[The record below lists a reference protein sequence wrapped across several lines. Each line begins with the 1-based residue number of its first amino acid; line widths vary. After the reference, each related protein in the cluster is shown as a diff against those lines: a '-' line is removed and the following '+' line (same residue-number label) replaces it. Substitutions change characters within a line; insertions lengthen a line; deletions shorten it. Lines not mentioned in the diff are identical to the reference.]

1 MLDTSIEYLKGVG
14 PARAEL
20 LQKELGIFTYAHLLH
35 YYPFRYI
42 DRSKFHKIN
51 EVVDDSE
58 YVQIK
63 GVLYKFELSGSGPKK
78 RLIGYFKDETGVL
91 ELVWFKGIN
100 WVQQIQTGAE
110 YIIYGKPSLYNTKI
124 NLVHPEI
131 DPVSNTTTIL
141 KNVLEPVYSMTE
153 KLNNKKFRSK
163 DIAKLVKALLQKL
176 AEHPKVLEDNLP
188 KKIIEEYK
196 FYDYRTNLELIHF
209 PQNFELVK
217 QARNRIK
224 FEELFFLQ
232 LRLLQTKSYRK
243 QVNRGYIF
251 SIIGENF
258 NNFYNNNLKFGLTN
272 AQKRVIKEIRKDLA
286 IGQQMNR
293 LLQGDVGSGKT
304 VVAFMTML
312 IAIDNG
318 YQASLMAPTEI
329 LAQQHYKSLLEMS
342 SGLDIKIDIL
352 TGTIKGTKRRDL
364 LSKLEKGEINILIG
378 THALIEDS
386 VVFKKLGLT
395 IIDEQHRF
403 GVMQRAKMWKKT
415 EDCPPHILV
424 MTATP
429 IPRTLAMTVYGDLDV
444 SVIDEMPPGRIPINT
459 YHKFES
465 QRLWVFG
472 RIKEEIEKGH
482 QVYIVY
488 PLIEESESELMQEI
502 KDLMQGYEVL
512 SREFPIPKYQI
523 SVVHGKQKPEDKEF
537 EMKRFANGETHI
549 MMATTVIEVGVNVPN
564 ATIMVIENAE
574 RFGLAQLH
582 QLRGRVGR
590 GGGEAYCILMTDYKL
605 SEEGRFRMQT
615 MCETTDGFRISEA
628 DLKLRGPGNIDGTQ
642 QSGIVGLKMADIVKD
657 SKILLAA
664 RYSAQK
670 LMEEDPF
677 LEKEENS
684 GLKKYMNNEK
694 NKNNLSSIS

>member
-1 MLDTSIEYLKGVG
+1 
-14 PARAEL
+14 
-20 LQKELGIFTYAHLLH
+20 
-35 YYPFRYI
+35 
-42 DRSKFHKIN
+42 
-51 EVVDDSE
+51 
-58 YVQIK
+58 
-63 GVLYKFELSGSGPKK
+63 
-78 RLIGYFKDETGVL
+78 
-91 ELVWFKGIN
+91 
-100 WVQQIQTGAE
+100 
-110 YIIYGKPSLYNTKI
+110 
-124 NLVHPEI
+124 
-131 DPVSNTTTIL
+131 
-141 KNVLEPVYSMTE
+141 
-153 KLNNKKFRSK
+153 
-163 DIAKLVKALLQKL
+163 
-176 AEHPKVLEDNLP
+176 
-188 KKIIEEYK
+188 
-196 FYDYRTNLELIHF
+196 
-209 PQNFELVK
+209 
-217 QARNRIK
+217 
-224 FEELFFLQ
+224 
-232 LRLLQTKSYRK
+232 
-243 QVNRGYIF
+243 
-251 SIIGENF
+251 
-258 NNFYNNNLKFGLTN
+258 
-272 AQKRVIKEIRKDLA
+272 
-286 IGQQMNR
+286 
-293 LLQGDVGSGKT
+293 
-304 VVAFMTML
+304 
-312 IAIDNG
+312 
-318 YQASLMAPTEI
+318 

-342 SGLDIKIDIL
+342 AGLDIKIDIL
-352 TGTIKGTKRRDL
+352 TGTVKGAKRREL
-364 LSKLEKGEINILIG
+364 LAKLEKGEIDILIG
-378 THALIEDS
+378 THALIEDA

-472 RIKEEIEKGH
+472 KIKAEIEKGH

-488 PLIEESESELMQEI
+488 PLIEESESELMLEI
-502 KDLMQGYEVL
+502 KDLMQGYEVM

-537 EMKRFANGETHI
+537 EMKRFANGETQI

-590 GGGEAYCILMTDYKL
+590 GGGEAHCILMTDYKL

-628 DLKLRGPGNIDGTQ
+628 DLKLRGPGNIDGIQ
-642 QSGIVGLKMADIVKD
+642 QSGIIGLKMADIVKD

-670 LMEEDPF
+670 LMDEDPN
-677 LEKEENS
+677 LEKEENL
-684 GLKKYMNNEK
+684 GLKKYLNAEK